1 MNKPEHRSRV
11 APALWPVA
19 ALALAS
25 ALAACGGNDDYA
37 PTPPPSPPVAEDPIM
52 VPASATANAAAFSSY
67 AANLAPSDT
76 TEPLV
81 VGTLVPPVSD
91 TEEPVALT
99 R

>member
-1 MNKPEHRSRV
+1 MNKPEHRSMV
-11 APALWPVA
+11 ATALWPVA

-25 ALAACGGNDDYA
+25 ALAACGGNDSYA
-37 PTPPPSPPVAEDPIM
+37 PAPPPPPVAEDPTM
-52 VPASATANAAAFSSY
+52 VPTSATANAAAFSTY

>member
-1 MNKPEHRSRV
+1 MNNPEHRSMV
-11 APALWPVA
+11 ATALWPVA
-19 ALALAS
+19 ALALAG

-37 PTPPPSPPVAEDPIM
+37 PAPPPPPVAEDPTM
-52 VPASATANAAAFSSY
+52 VPASATANATAFSTY

-91 TEEPVALT
+91 TEEPIALT